1 MVCNPTDKSV
11 SKIDTSRDENRR
23 GLFVFRQFRKF
34 EKASFLC
41 Y

>member
-1 MVCNPTDKSV
+1 MF
-11 SKIDTSRDENRR
+11 ILSRDDFRR
-23 GLFVFRQFRKF
+23 GLFVPRQFRKF